1 MAATQGV
8 RSPREG
14 QLSVMAVAPV
24 VWMAVA
30 IWSQADTTTF
40 RDSATAAVIARAR
53 ERHLAADS
61 ELLDYRARIET
72 RLEMVAS
79 RSRFSKAM
87 PLVVHQTA
95 AQVTWRAPNDLAVLV
110 LGARSALPVLRV
122 LEAWGGGTQ
131 RLETDEDFRR
141 ELEQEVWLDRP
152 WFVPR
157 ALGDSI
163 RLMGVPDLAALH
175 PLARGAARYYRY
187 AIADSVVLEMA
198 GRRVRAVAVQVE
210 PKQRGPSLVAGDMW
224 VDADRGDVVRLRVLF
239 LGEYVWERPARATA
253 RDSAKARAE
262 SARTA
267 RYVSAEADLEYAWY
281 EGGFWMPYRQGVAVT
296 LQVPWLLGLAAS
308 IRAVT
313 WFRDYGL
320 NTGAPVA
327 FGVPDSVLRERTRG
341 RSALV
346 CSGCAHGDSGGA
358 PERAVAGYRR
368 GGLWAGGRWEVA
380 VPPADSLSRYA
391 WPEPL
396 VADIEPSVERWL
408 QQSAAELE
416 KLKDQ
421 LPGAWVGRR
430 RLGLAWERLGDA
442 FRFNRVQGPT
452 VGAGLALR
460 AAQPFVALLG
470 SLGFGFAD
478 HWLWGRFAWRY
489 DGPEGLVEL
498 VGFREVQ
505 AVEPWSK
512 PALGGSLNALISG
525 HDDADYYLATGGGVE
540 VSPNR
545 GLLRHSRIRLS
556 VQREQSVLTR
566 AGSALNRALGGD
578 GHFPPNPAIAAGDY
592 LRLSASRSHGLGP
605 LQWWSAGELWYRGDA
620 IAGRIWTHG
629 RLAVRVAGR
638 AVIFR
643 GTLQAAAGDSLP
655 QAWPRVGGTATV
667 RGYDYGTRW
676 SRAAW
681 AGQLDVHLRRRG
693 VLVPVVFLDVGDGV
707 PSRDPLIG
715 AGVGLAVLGGILR
728 LDLSRG
734 LNPLEP
740 VRFDL
745 GTALG
750 R

>member
-1 MAATQGV
+1 
-8 RSPREG
+8 
-14 QLSVMAVAPV
+14 MAVAF
-24 VWMAVA
+24 
-30 IWSQADTTTF
+30 WSQADSTTF
-40 RDSATAAVIARAR
+40 RDSATAAVVARAR
-53 ERHLAADS
+53 QRHVAADS
-61 ELLDYRARIET
+61 ALSDYQARIET

-79 RSRFSKAM
+79 RSRFSRAM

-95 AQVTWRAPNDLAVLV
+95 AQVTWRAPNDLVVAV

-122 LEAWGGGTQ
+122 LEAWGHDTQ
-131 RLETDEDFRR
+131 RRETGEDVRRDLEP
-141 ELEQEVWLDRP
+141 EVWLDRP

-175 PLARGAARYYRY
+175 PLAPGATRYYRY
-187 AIADSVVLEMA
+187 AITDSVVLEVA
-198 GRRVRAVAVQVE
+198 GRRVRAVAIRVE
-210 PKQRGPSLVAGDMW
+210 PKRSGPSLVAGDMW
-224 VDADRGDVVRLRVLF
+224 VDAERGDVVRLRVLF
-239 LGEYVWERPARATA
+239 LGEYVWERPAGATA
-253 RDSAKARAE
+253 RDSAEARAE
-262 SARTA
+262 NARAA
-267 RYVSAEADLEYAWY
+267 RYVSAEADLEYALH

-296 LQVPWLLGLAAS
+296 LQVPWLLSLSAS

-313 WFRDYGL
+313 WFRDYQL
-320 NTGAPVA
+320 NTGAAVA
-327 FGVPDSVLRERTRG
+327 FGVPDSVLGERSRRRSARVCTGCAQGSSGTARERA
-341 RSALV
+341 AL
-346 CSGCAHGDSGGA
+346 
-358 PERAVAGYRR
+358 GYRR
-368 GGLWAGGRWEVA
+368 AGLWAGGRWEVA

-396 VADIEPSVERWL
+396 VADADPSIEAWL
-408 QQSAAELE
+408 LQSAAELE
-416 KLKDQ
+416 KLENQ

-430 RLGLAWERLGDA
+430 RLGWAWERLGDA

-452 VGAGLALR
+452 LGGGLVLR
-460 AAQPFVALLG
+460 PAQPFVALAG

-478 HWLWGRFAWRY
+478 HRLSGSLAWRY

-512 PALGGSLNALISG
+512 SAFGGSLNAVISG

-540 VSPNR
+540 VIPNR
-545 GLLRHSRIRLS
+545 GLLRHSRVRLS
-556 VQREQSVLTR
+556 VQREQSVVTR

-578 GHFPPNPAIAAGDY
+578 GQFPPNPAIAAGDY
-592 LRLSASRSHGLGP
+592 LRLSVSRSQGLGP
-605 LQWWSAGELWYRGDA
+605 LQWSSAGDLWYRGDA
-620 IAGRIWTHG
+620 IAGRLWARG
-629 RLAVRVAGR
+629 RLALRVAGR
-638 AVIFR
+638 AVTFR

-655 QAWPRVGGTATV
+655 QAWPRVGGAATV

-693 VLVPVVFLDVGDGV
+693 LLVPVVFLDVGDGV
-707 PSRDPLIG
+707 PSRNPLVGVG
-715 AGVGLAVLGGILR
+715 AGVAVLGGILR

-734 LNPLEP
+734 LNPSAP